1 MMRAKDFLIEVTN
14 INQYV
19 DEGELIGYVTT
30 TNEPELK
37 NYLESQGADKEII
50 NDLIGKY
57 QTIGVFRNLYVDPD
71 SRRQGIGNKLISSA
85 IRDAADNGAEAIV
98 LVSDIHQ
105 SNEVD
110 LVRWYKSFGFEII
123 GDASGDPIM
132 LLEL

>member
-1 MMRAKDFLIEVTN
+1 MRAKDFLIEVTN